1 MEDTSC
7 LQQPC
12 LCQKQ
17 RSKGEQKVPDDWC
30 AVSLGL
36 PELEVLTQRSLE
48 GGSLEVTVRY
58 RTQTA
63 SCPGCGKPMAVVALV
78 SLPAKYLFTLFC
90 AFARML

>member
-1 MEDTSC
+1 
-7 LQQPC
+7 
-12 LCQKQ
+12 
-17 RSKGEQKVPDDWC
+17 VPDDC
-30 AVSLGL
+30 IAGSLGL

-63 SCPGCGKPMAVVALV
+63 SCPGCGKPVAVVLGP
-78 SLPAKYLFTLFC
+78 LPARYLFTLFC